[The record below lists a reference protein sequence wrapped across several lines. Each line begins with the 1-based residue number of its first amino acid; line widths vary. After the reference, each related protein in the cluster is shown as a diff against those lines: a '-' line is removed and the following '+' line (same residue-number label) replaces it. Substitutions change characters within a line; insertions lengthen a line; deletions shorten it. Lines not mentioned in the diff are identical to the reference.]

1 MTTIEKCKLAIEKGY
16 RYDEN
21 TGEIFG
27 IKGGVVKGKN
37 KNGSVRITIT
47 HNSKSYS
54 LSGVKFAWYFKHN
67 ELPIWDKIK
76 HINGDNSDNRIV
88 NLRLVRLQKPRY
100 GNGWRWDKQSK
111 KYMAHIRVN
120 GRLIDL
126 GLFDTKEETFAVYKN
141 AQRIYNKK

>member
-1 MTTIEKCKLAIEKGY
+1 MTTTEKCKLAIEKGY

-27 IKGGVVKGKN
+27 IKGGIIKGKN
-37 KNGSVRITIT
+37 KNGSARITIT

-54 LSGVKFAWYFKHN
+54 LSGDQFAWYFKYS
-67 ELPIWDKIK
+67 EVPKKIE
-76 HINGDNSDNRIV
+76 HINGDNSDIRIM
-88 NLRLVRLQKPRY
+88 NLRLVRIQEKQY

-111 KYMAHIRVN
+111 KYIAHIRVK

-126 GLFDTKEETFAVYKN
+126 GFFDTVEEAVVVYKN
-141 AQRIYNKK
+141 AKKLG